1 MSAPIRV
8 SDVRRALA
16 TYLHD
21 QGVAVYK
28 TAAPYVSSDRAVFLR
43 SMQSAPDTAVAIE
56 VYGIVD
62 ELVLPNVEI
71 RVQFYFRGPGDV
83 ADDFADDVFQVLHD
97 QHHFLAGDL
106 RVQRARRLYAA
117 PLGVDD
123 NQREQRTDNYGLTF
137 MRP

>member
-8 SDVRRALA
+8 SDVRRAVGE
-16 TYLHD
+16 YLHA
-21 QGVAVYK
+21 QEVAVYK
-28 TAAPYVSSDRAVFLR
+28 TDSPYVANDRAVFLR
-43 SMQSAPDTAVAIE
+43 QMGSSPDVAVAVE
-56 VYGIVD
+56 VYGVVD

-71 RVQFYFRGPGDV
+71 RVQLLFRGPGDT

-97 QHHFLAGDL
+97 RHHFLAGDL
-106 RVQRARRLYAA
+106 RIQRARRLYAT
-117 PLGVDD
+117 PIGVDD